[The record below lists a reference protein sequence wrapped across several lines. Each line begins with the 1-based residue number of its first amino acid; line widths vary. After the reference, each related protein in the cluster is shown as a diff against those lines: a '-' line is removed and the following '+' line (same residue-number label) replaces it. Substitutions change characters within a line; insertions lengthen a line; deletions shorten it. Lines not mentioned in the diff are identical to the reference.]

1 MNSTGAVVTFCKE
14 VRNYFFHINPFY
26 LYFLLLQYNDDGKI
40 NTSNGLARLCNL
52 KGTIKQNM
60 EAMGKILELV
70 VKFES
75 GNNQQ
80 PNKEK

>member
-1 MNSTGAVVTFCKE
+1 
-14 VRNYFFHINPFY
+14 
-26 LYFLLLQYNDDGKI
+26 
-40 NTSNGLARLCNL
+40 
-52 KGTIKQNM
+52 M

-80 PNKEK
+80 ANKEK

>member
-1 MNSTGAVVTFCKE
+1 
-14 VRNYFFHINPFY
+14 
-26 LYFLLLQYNDDGKI
+26 
-40 NTSNGLARLCNL
+40 
-52 KGTIKQNM
+52 M

>member
-1 MNSTGAVVTFCKE
+1 
-14 VRNYFFHINPFY
+14 
-26 LYFLLLQYNDDGKI
+26 
-40 NTSNGLARLCNL
+40 
-52 KGTIKQNM
+52 M

-80 PNKEK
+80 TNKDNKNEP

>member
-14 VRNYFFHINPFY
+14 
-26 LYFLLLQYNDDGKI
+26 YNDDSKI
-40 NTSNGLARLCNL
+40 NTSNGIARLCNL

-80 PNKEK
+80 PTKEK

>member
-1 MNSTGAVVTFCKE
+1 M
-14 VRNYFFHINPFY
+14 
-26 LYFLLLQYNDDGKI
+26 
-40 NTSNGLARLCNL
+40 ARLCSL
-52 KGTIKQNM
+52 KGTIQQNM

>member
-1 MNSTGAVVTFCKE
+1 
-14 VRNYFFHINPFY
+14 
-26 LYFLLLQYNDDGKI
+26 
-40 NTSNGLARLCNL
+40 
-52 KGTIKQNM
+52 M

-80 PNKEK
+80 TSKEKKEEKEKNSKSNKY

>member
-1 MNSTGAVVTFCKE
+1 
-14 VRNYFFHINPFY
+14 
-26 LYFLLLQYNDDGKI
+26 
-40 NTSNGLARLCNL
+40 
-52 KGTIKQNM
+52 M

-80 PNKEK
+80 TSKEK

>member
-1 MNSTGAVVTFCKE
+1 
-14 VRNYFFHINPFY
+14 
-26 LYFLLLQYNDDGKI
+26 
-40 NTSNGLARLCNL
+40 
-52 KGTIKQNM
+52 M

-80 PNKEK
+80 PSKENKN